1 MDVKCPIIYIKI
13 FDSVAKV
20 VIKLNMDKTY
30 KYLYKKAKQIYK
42 NEPTGH
48 DFSHIK
54 RCLKS
59 AKKIQK
65 AEGGDKNVIM
75 IAVLFHDIHR
85 VLSTK
90 EKYVSAQESIPYVK
104 KLLTEDENIHI
115 EDGTLK
121 KILYLIKEHDNKNFD
136 ANISTELII
145 LQDAD
150 ILDALGKIG
159 LKRTK
164 TYCINRKIP
173 FYDGRYPLDVDDYIP
188 DIRPYS
194 TTHYVYRTML
204 PEMRFIKTETGKKL
218 AKKQGRVLQKF
229 IDKNCKKAGYT
240 K

>member
-1 MDVKCPIIYIKI
+1 MLKLSVSKIYK
-13 FDSVAKV
+13 D
-20 VIKLNMDKTY
+20 
-30 KYLYKKAKQIYK
+30 LYKKAKNIYK
-42 NEPTGH
+42 NEQTGH

-54 RCLKS
+54 RCLKN

-65 AEGGDKNVIM
+65 TEGGDKNVIM

-90 EKYVSAQESIPYVK
+90 EKYVSAQESIPYIK
-104 KLLTEDENIHI
+104 NILTEDNLIHI
-115 EDGTLK
+115 DDGTLK
-121 KILYLIKEHDNKNFD
+121 KILYVIKEHDNKNFD
-136 ANISTELII
+136 ATIPTELIV

-173 FYDGRYPLDVDDYIP
+173 FYDGRYPLDIEDYMPNIK
-188 DIRPYS
+188 PYS

-204 PEMRFIKTETGKKL
+204 PEMRFIKSRTGKKL

-229 IDKNCKKAGYT
+229 IDKNSKKAGYT

>member
-1 MDVKCPIIYIKI
+1 MSKTIKY
-13 FDSVAKV
+13 FDLK
-20 VIKLNMDKTY
+20 IENMLKLNMDKTY

-42 NEPTGH
+42 GEPTGH

-54 RCLKS
+54 RCLKN

-85 VLSTK
+85 VMSTK
-90 EKYVSAQESIPYVK
+90 EKYVPAPESIPYVRQ
-104 KLLTEDENIHI
+104 LLTEEKDLHL
-115 EDGTLK
+115 DDKTLE
-121 KILYLIKEHDNKNFD
+121 KILYIIKEHDNKSFD
-136 ANISTELII
+136 VTIPTELMV

-150 ILDALGKIG
+150 ILDAIGKIG

-173 FYDGRYPLDVDDYIP
+173 FYDGRYPLDISDYVPNIK
-188 DIRPYS
+188 PYS

-204 PEMRFIKTETGKKL
+204 PEMKFIKTKTGK
-218 AKKQGRVLQKF
+218 ATKQAAPKV
-229 IDKNCKKAGYT
+229 C
-240 K
+240 